1 MSKLSSSPLGK
12 KVKEATAP
20 VVTSGKYDPD
30 DDSDNDALP
39 HDEKSEK
46 TSRKKSSHKG
56 VPGRQIGKAR
66 NTGPQG
72 PVAGANPMG
81 GDGPTDEAA
90 AAGPAAGTEV
100 DEPVLKRI
108 QGYNKGKPAGRQIK
122 DPFKMAGTIKRL
134 KAGRG

>member
-12 KVKEATAP
+12 KVKEAKAP
-20 VVTSGKYDPD
+20 VVTTGEYDPD
-30 DDSDNDALP
+30 DDGDNDALP
-39 HDEKSEK
+39 HDEADEKS
-46 TSRKKSSHKG
+46 SNKKSSHKG

-66 NTGPQG
+66 NTGPKG
-72 PVAGANPMG
+72 PLAGANPMG
-81 GDGPTDEAA
+81 SDGASDEAA
-90 AAGPAAGTEV
+90 STGPAAGTEV

-134 KAGRG
+134 KAGR